1 MSVFNEG
8 LLYHLV
14 NKYHIVS
21 EEWQYLALLFVF
33 VIISVAAAY
42 LLGSVNSAIIV
53 SRIFYGE
60 DVRTKGSG
68 NAGLTNMLRNYG
80 KRGALMTLLGDVSK
94 TVIAI
99 LFTAFLLGFN
109 YNNAISLNAGYCYLS
124 GLFVALGHVFPI
136 YYKFKGGKGVLVTAV
151 TAMILTPIPSLVL
164 LLLFVAI
171 VSASRYVSLGS
182 VSVAVLYPVAVCAY
196 VSLMCEGQK
205 LEGLLVICLIL
216 LAVLIVWCH
225 RENIKRLLAGTE
237 NKISFKKRKDDDCKS

>member
-14 NKYHIVS
+14 NKYHIVG

-151 TAMILTPIPSLVL
+151 TAMILTPIPALVL

-182 VSVAVLYPVAVCAY
+182 VSVAALYPGAVCAY